1 MLIIFVWVQPNCYSR
16 VISVNGDEHIIIFA
30 KRDIK
35 QWEELTYDYR
45 FTSSPNEAEG
55 AIAVIIIRS
64 VWKASLNI
72 LLIRMTLLLY
82 ARNLLMSLTD
92 ASSVISHLIG
102 TKLLIWLVR
111 YSIYNLEQNFACS
124 ILQADFGTN
133 KCPNICYFWGW

>member
-1 MLIIFVWVQPNCYSR
+1 MQPNCYSR
-16 VISVNGDEHIIIFA
+16 VISVNGNEHIIIFA
-30 KRDIK
+30 QRDIK

-72 LLIRMTLLLY
+72 LLIRRTLLLY
-82 ARNLLMSLTD
+82 ARNLLMSLID

-102 TKLLIWLVR
+102 TKLLI
-111 YSIYNLEQNFACS
+111 
-124 ILQADFGTN
+124 
-133 KCPNICYFWGW
+133 